1 MGKTYIADKETLD
14 KCYAI
19 LSADGIYG
27 FIEHMD
33 VLSPT
38 ARIEYIGQNKDFTP
52 ISLNKD
58 TGAMTLNSW
67 ADFPIIVANK
77 PWMVRADGTPDYRL
91 DENDYTKKE
100 DGTASD
106 VSNTSYNGGAFSW
119 LARIYKQEY
128 MLGNDR
134 VVKFSMRERDGFEP
148 VGFKDPSNNVLEGV
162 WIPMFY
168 GSILGADTSTP
179 KMVSLAGL
187 QPCYNNTTDKEHTAI
202 ANFSSRAAFLGGG
215 IVQTITDL
223 LIMFAKSTNSQEA
236 YGYGNSSGYDASLA
250 PTNGVKQNAVV
261 GGGQFYGTKD
271 AKSLNKIFHSIVL
284 GTYQQWMRDPYTLL
298 VNGRYKVS
306 KNYTYDVTGAKYQD
320 TGTASRRCSI
330 AMAVRRNTVFSIRTS
345 TRPFPASEQSRFI
358 RAREAHPLAVV
369 TDCGRMSRLWR
380 SPFGSVIA
388 TTVRLLVCA
397 TWLWATLPG
406 MPTGTSGPP
415 SFFYHLSGSQRKQD
429 TVIGGLGVCVS
440 RIPPVEQNRILIA

>member
-33 VLSPT
+33 ILSPT

-58 TGAMTLNSW
+58 TGTMTLNSW

-119 LARIYKQEY
+119 LAKIYKQEY

-187 QPCYNNTTDKEHTAI
+187 QPCYNNTTDKEHTASTRRKRELATSI
-202 ANFSSRAAFLGGG
+202 AQQKYNDMIARRYFCQLAYTNFGESDWAVTFTYDHDHQPAPGDFNQVDRDWTNFTRRLKRFCKKTGREASKWMQVAEYSVVDEDGKVTGRHHHHVILQGNLTWQEIKDLWRDSTGRPMGLVKIEPIDLTCSSFERLTTYMTKARARIRRWRQSQGLQKPKTPRPNDTRWSRKRFDEAFALPDDREYWEKKYPG
-215 IVQTITDL
+215 
-223 LIMFAKSTNSQEA
+223 
-236 YGYGNSSGYDASLA
+236 
-250 PTNGVKQNAVV
+250 
-261 GGGQFYGTKD
+261 
-271 AKSLNKIFHSIVL
+271 
-284 GTYQQWMRDPYTLL
+284 YTLRECEQHITGNNTKHL
-298 VNGRYKVS
+298 ILKLKKKPETRR
-306 KNYTYDVTGAKYQD
+306 KN
-320 TGTASRRCSI
+320 
-330 AMAVRRNTVFSIRTS
+330 RRNQ
-345 TRPFPASEQSRFI
+345 P
-358 RAREAHPLAVV
+358 
-369 TDCGRMSRLWR
+369 
-380 SPFGSVIA
+380 
-388 TTVRLLVCA
+388 
-397 TWLWATLPG
+397 
-406 MPTGTSGPP
+406 
-415 SFFYHLSGSQRKQD
+415 
-429 TVIGGLGVCVS
+429 
-440 RIPPVEQNRILIA
+440 